1 MVWGAS
7 PSRFTTNNGTVCS
20 MPPTNSRNS
29 LNKTNPSSSS
39 KISNFDQEKY
49 LYLTTR
55 GRKTGR
61 PREIEIWFTHHE
73 DRFYVIAEYATSNW
87 VKNLQL
93 DPAVQVRV
101 ADQSFSAQARTLQAD
116 SDEEL
121 VKTVQ
126 ALSGKKYGWGDG
138 LVV

>member
-1 MVWGAS
+1 
-7 PSRFTTNNGTVCS
+7 
-20 MPPTNSRNS
+20 

-55 GRKTGR
+55 GRRTGR

-73 DRFYVIAEYATSNW
+73 DRFYVIAEYDTSNW
-87 VKNLQL
+87 VKNLQT

-101 ADQSFSAQARTLQAD
+101 ASKSFAAQARILAVE
-116 SDEEL
+116 SDGEL

-126 ALSGKKYGWGDG
+126 ELSSKKYGWGDG
-138 LVV
+138 LVVQLIPQK

>member
-29 LNKTNPSSSS
+29 LNKTNPNSSS
-39 KISNFDQEKY
+39 KTSNFDQKKY

-61 PREIEIWFTHHE
+61 PREIEIWFTHHGGC
-73 DRFYVIAEYATSNW
+73 FYVIAEYATSNW
-87 VKNLQL
+87 VKNLQS
-93 DPAVQVRV
+93 DPAVQVKV
-101 ADQSFSAQARTLQAD
+101 GDQKFSA
-116 SDEEL
+116 
-121 VKTVQ
+121 
-126 ALSGKKYGWGDG
+126 
-138 LVV
+138 

>member
-1 MVWGAS
+1 
-7 PSRFTTNNGTVCS
+7 

-73 DRFYVIAEYATSNW
+73 DSFYIITEYATSNW
-87 VKNLQL
+87 VKNLQTNSS
-93 DPAVQVRV
+93 VQLRV
-101 ADQSFSAQARTLQAD
+101 SDKTFSAEARVLTPD
-116 SDEEL
+116 HESEL

-126 ALSGKKYGWGDG
+126 ALSSKKYGW
-138 LVV
+138 